1 MFTTVCLYADIKPY
15 ECYEGAVYAFYN
27 EKPVSRT
34 MFAGVTTV
42 MSGKIREELYSM
54 IISLT
59 LFQYSADYLE
69 EEPYY

>member
-1 MFTTVCLYADIKPY
+1 
-15 ECYEGAVYAFYN
+15 
-27 EKPVSRT
+27 